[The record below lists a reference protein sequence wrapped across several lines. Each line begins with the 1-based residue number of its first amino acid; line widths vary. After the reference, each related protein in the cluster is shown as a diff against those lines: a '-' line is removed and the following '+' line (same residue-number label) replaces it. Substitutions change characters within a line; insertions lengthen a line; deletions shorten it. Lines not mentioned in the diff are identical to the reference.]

1 MAQTEMITKRC
12 SKTRKK
18 IDNKMNEKNSTMQ
31 TVLSVERWR
40 GLITMNCVY
49 PALSGLEA
57 KRMQITLIYRV
68 SFVDTQCGSIALLDA
83 MIYSFDAIAM
93 TLFIP
98 FFVVVEL
105 ILF

>member
-1 MAQTEMITKRC
+1 
-12 SKTRKK
+12 
-18 IDNKMNEKNSTMQ
+18 
-31 TVLSVERWR
+31 
-40 GLITMNCVY
+40 MNCVY

-68 SFVDTQCGSIALLDA
+68 SFVDTQCGSIAFLDA
-83 MIYSFDAIAM
+83 MIYYSFDAIAM